1 MLVAVM
7 FGLYCG
13 PSPSG
18 AADWI
23 VSKSYYTHDPQTAER
38 VNQYSPIGPFYI
50 FPREDFQESGYHHYQ
65 SSIRVSGSQ
74 DNYHI
79 VREYGRPVRPYGEWQ
94 HPYRPYSVP
103 YSQWGPPFG
112 GLGGVRGP
120 GGIGGGVGGFPP
132 QQGGVHLF
140 FNAPGSA
147 PMPMPMPMPMPAPHV
162 APREY

>member
-7 FGLYCG
+7 FGLFCG

-23 VSKSYYTHDPQTAER
+23 VSKSYYSHDPQTGER

-50 FPREDFQESGYHHYQ
+50 YPREDYQESGYHHYQ

-112 GLGGVRGP
+112 GLGGAVGGAVGGEFTPGP
-120 GGIGGGVGGFPP
+120 APYGGGV
-132 QQGGVHLF
+132 QLY
-140 FNAPGSA
+140 FNAPGS
-147 PMPMPMPMPMPAPHV
+147 MPAPHFG
-162 APREY
+162 PRAY